1 MLLKETIYGLF
12 NKAIKF
18 TPKNVRK
25 WWRIRKQLRIDQK
38 KVKDGNTLVP
48 IDELRKKQVEFLN
61 VLKENNKEGIGDY
74 LEFGVF
80 NGTSLACMFHS
91 LEEVG
96 FTDTRLFGFD
106 SFAGLPATAA
116 DDDDHNW
123 YPGQYRMNLGFAKR
137 YLTKQKIDWKRVVL
151 VKGWFKDTLNEKT
164 IKKYKIKKA
173 SVIMVD
179 CDMYISAKLALDF
192 CSSLIENEAVIIFD
206 DWHSDNLDEKNLG
219 EKKAFE
225 EFLNENPKYNSDAL
239 GGYNDNS
246 RAFHVYIPKKNTA

>member
-18 TPKNVRK
+18 TPKRIRK
-25 WWRIRKQLRIDQK
+25 WWRIRKQLKIDQK
-38 KVKDGNTLVP
+38 KIKDGNTLVP
-48 IDELRKKQVEFLN
+48 VDALRKKQLEYLN
-61 VLKENNKEGIGDY
+61 TLKDSSSGDIGDY

-91 LEEVG
+91 LREVG
-96 FTDTRLFGFD
+96 LNNTRLFGFD
-106 SFAGLPATAA
+106 SFAGLPPTAEF
-116 DDDDHNW
+116 DDDHNW
-123 YPGQYRMNLGFAKR
+123 YPGQYRMNLGFAKK
-137 YLTKQKIDWKRVVL
+137 YLSSQKVDWHKVFL
-151 VKGWFKDTLNEKT
+151 IKGWFKNTLNAKT
-164 IKKYKIKKA
+164 IMKYNINQA

-192 CSSLIENEAVIIFD
+192 CTSLISEMAVIIFD

-225 EFLNENPKYNSDAL
+225 EFLAENPRFKTKAL
-239 GGYNDNS
+239 GGYNENS
-246 RAFHVYIPKKNTA
+246 RAFLVYE